1 MLSKI
6 VKSRIINKAIDIAHA
21 LCPINW
27 QNVNN
32 SHIAFLV
39 KKNKIIKIGWNR
51 KRTHPEIAKHPYH
64 EGYVGTHAELDVIL
78 KSGLNSLHNHSMIV
92 LRVDR
97 KGRLA
102 NSKPCPGCLSL
113 LNSYDINEV
122 FYSDTE
128 GKIEKLSN

>member
-1 MLSKI
+1 MKT
-6 VKSRIINKAIDIAHA
+6 RIINKAIDIAHA
-21 LCPINW
+21 LCPTNW

-39 KKNKIIKIGWNR
+39 KKNKITKIGWNR
-51 KRTHPEIAKHPYH
+51 KRTHPEISKHPYH

-78 KSGLNSLHNHSMIV
+78 KSGEDDLYDHSMIV

-113 LNSYDINEV
+113 IKSYNL
-122 FYSDTE
+122 SDVYFSNLE
-128 GKIEKLSN
+128 GNIEKL

>member
-1 MLSKI
+1 MKN
-6 VKSRIINKAIDIAHA
+6 RIINKAIDIAHA
-21 LCPINW
+21 LCPTNW

-39 KKNKIIKIGWNR
+39 KKNKITKIGWNR

-78 KSGLNSLHNHSMIV
+78 KSGEDDLEDHSMIV

-97 KGRLA
+97 KGKLA
-102 NSKPCPGCLSL
+102 NSKPCSGCLSL
-113 LNSYDINEV
+113 IKSFNLNEV
-122 FYSDTE
+122 YFSNVE
-128 GKIEKLSN
+128 GKI

>member
-1 MLSKI
+1 MKL
-6 VKSRIINKAIDIAHA
+6 RILKRAVETAYA
-21 LCPINW
+21 LCPTNW
-27 QNVNN
+27 KNVNN

-39 KKNKIIKIGWNR
+39 KKNKIVKIGWNR
-51 KRTHPEIAKHPYH
+51 KRTHPEISKHPYH
-64 EGYVGTHAELDVIL
+64 DGYVGTHAELDVIL
-78 KSGLNSLHNHSMIV
+78 KSGLDSLDDHSMIV

-113 LNSYDINEV
+113 LKSYNVDEV
-122 FYSDTE
+122 FYSDGE

>member
-1 MLSKI
+1 MKL
-6 VKSRIINKAIDIAHA
+6 RILKRAVETAHA
-21 LCPINW
+21 LCPTNW
-27 QNVNN
+27 KNVNN

-39 KKNKIIKIGWNR
+39 KKNKIVKIGWNR
-51 KRTHPEIAKHPYH
+51 KRTHPEISKHPYH
-64 EGYVGTHAELDVIL
+64 DGYVGTHAELDVIL
-78 KSGLNSLHNHSMIV
+78 KSGLDCLDDHSMIV

-113 LNSYDINEV
+113 LKAYNVEEV
-122 FYSDTE
+122 FYSDGE

>member
-1 MLSKI
+1 MRP
-6 VKSRIINKAIDIAHA
+6 RILKRAVETAHA
-21 LCPINW
+21 LCPTNW
-27 QNVNN
+27 KNVNN

-51 KRTHPEIAKHPYH
+51 KRTHPEISKHPYH
-64 EGYVGTHAELDVIL
+64 DGYVGTHAELDVIL
-78 KSGLNSLHNHSMIV
+78 KSGLEDLNDHSMIV

-113 LNSYDINEV
+113 LKSYNVEEV
-122 FYSDTE
+122 FYSDSE
-128 GKIEKLSN
+128 GNIEKLSN

>member
-1 MLSKI
+1 MKP
-6 VKSRIINKAIDIAHA
+6 RILKRAVETAHA
-21 LCPINW
+21 LCPTNW
-27 QNVNN
+27 KNVNN
-32 SHIAFLV
+32 SHVAFLV
-39 KKNKIIKIGWNR
+39 KKNKIVKIGWNR
-51 KRTHPEIAKHPYH
+51 KRTHPEISKHPYH
-64 EGYVGTHAELDVIL
+64 DGYVGTHAELDVIL
-78 KSGLNSLHNHSMIV
+78 KSGLEDLNDHSMIV

-113 LNSYDINEV
+113 LKSYNVEKV

>member
-1 MLSKI
+1 MKP
-6 VKSRIINKAIDIAHA
+6 RILKKAVETAHA
-21 LCPINW
+21 LCPTNW
-27 QNVNN
+27 KNVNN

-39 KKNKIIKIGWNR
+39 KKNKIVKIGWNR
-51 KRTHPEIAKHPYH
+51 KRTHPEISKHPYH
-64 EGYVGTHAELDVIL
+64 DGYVGTHAELDVIL
-78 KSGLNSLHNHSMIV
+78 KSGLEDLNDHSMIV

-113 LNSYDINEV
+113 LKSYNVEEV

-128 GKIEKLSN
+128 GNIEKLSN

>member
-1 MLSKI
+1 MKTRVI
-6 VKSRIINKAIDIAHA
+6 KKAIDIAHA
-21 LCPINW
+21 LCPTNW
-27 QNVNN
+27 KNVNN

-39 KKNKIIKIGWNR
+39 KKNKIVKIGWNR
-51 KRTHPEIAKHPYH
+51 KRTHPEISKHPYH
-64 EGYVGTHAELDVIL
+64 DGYVGTHAELDVIL
-78 KSGLNSLHNHSMIV
+78 KSGLEDLNDHSMIV

-113 LNSYDINEV
+113 LKSYNVDEV

-128 GKIEKLSN
+128 GNIEKLSN

>member
-1 MLSKI
+1 MKN
-6 VKSRIINKAIDIAHA
+6 RIINKAIDIAYA
-21 LCPINW
+21 LCPTNW

-39 KKNKIIKIGWNR
+39 KKNKITKIGWNR
-51 KRTHPEIAKHPYH
+51 KRTHPEISKHPYH

-78 KSGLNSLHNHSMIV
+78 KSGEDDLYDHSMIV

-113 LNSYDINEV
+113 IKSYNL
-122 FYSDTE
+122 SDVYFSNLE
-128 GKIEKLSN
+128 GNIEKL

>member
-1 MLSKI
+1 LKP
-6 VKSRIINKAIDIAHA
+6 RILKRAVETAHA
-21 LCPINW
+21 LCPTNW
-27 QNVNN
+27 KNVNN

-39 KKNKIIKIGWNR
+39 KKNKIVKIGWNR
-51 KRTHPEIAKHPYH
+51 KRTHPEISKHPYH
-64 EGYVGTHAELDVIL
+64 DGYVGTHAELDVIL
-78 KSGLNSLHNHSMIV
+78 KSGLEDLNDHSMIV

-113 LNSYDINEV
+113 LKSYNVEEV

-128 GKIEKLSN
+128 GNIEKLSN

>member
-1 MLSKI
+1 MKP
-6 VKSRIINKAIDIAHA
+6 RILKRAVETAHA

-27 QNVNN
+27 KNVNN

-39 KKNKIIKIGWNR
+39 KKNKIVKIGWN
-51 KRTHPEIAKHPYH
+51 KKKTHPKIAKHPYH
-64 EGYVGTHAELDVIL
+64 DGYVNTHAELDVIL
-78 KSGLNSLHNHSMIV
+78 KSGLDNLDDHSMIV

-102 NSKPCPGCLSL
+102 NSKPCTGCLSL
-113 LNSYDINEV
+113 LKSYNLSEV

-128 GKIEKLSN
+128 GKIEKLRN

>member
-1 MLSKI
+1 MKL
-6 VKSRIINKAIDIAHA
+6 RILKRAVETAHA
-21 LCPINW
+21 LCPTNW
-27 QNVNN
+27 KNVNN

-39 KKNKIIKIGWNR
+39 KKNKIVKIGWNR
-51 KRTHPEIAKHPYH
+51 KRTHPEISKHPYH
-64 EGYVGTHAELDVIL
+64 DGYVGTHAELDVIL
-78 KSGLNSLHNHSMIV
+78 KSGLDSLDDHSMIV

-113 LNSYDINEV
+113 LKSYNVDEV
-122 FYSDTE
+122 FYSDGE

>member
-1 MLSKI
+1 MKP
-6 VKSRIINKAIDIAHA
+6 RILKRAVETAHA
-21 LCPINW
+21 LCPTNW
-27 QNVNN
+27 KNVNN

-39 KKNKIIKIGWNR
+39 KKNKIVKIGWNR
-51 KRTHPEIAKHPYH
+51 KRTHPKISKHPYH
-64 EGYVGTHAELDVIL
+64 DGYVGTHAELDVIL
-78 KSGLNSLHNHSMIV
+78 KSGLDSLDDHSMIV

-113 LNSYDINEV
+113 LKSYNVDEV
-122 FYSDTE
+122 FYSDGE

>member
-1 MLSKI
+1 
-6 VKSRIINKAIDIAHA
+6 VKNRIINKAIDIAHA
-21 LCPINW
+21 LCPTNW

-39 KKNKIIKIGWNR
+39 KKNKITKIGWNR
-51 KRTHPEIAKHPYH
+51 KRTHPEISKHPYH

-78 KSGLNSLHNHSMIV
+78 KSGEDDLYDHSMIV

-113 LNSYDINEV
+113 IKSYNL
-122 FYSDTE
+122 SDVYFSNLE
-128 GKIEKLSN
+128 GKIEKL